1 VPRRADP
8 LSWIV
13 AVAMS
18 LGDDLALLYAGALV
32 AIARADGE
40 IGLEEG
46 LQLRRVVARRAAVD
60 PEAMFFVEVSAARL
74 ATAVG
79 HGDGAPFRHGAAA
92 APRQLATALVHD
104 GVAVA
109 LADGDL
115 NDAEVHA
122 ILAFTNAL
130 GCSIDDVV
138 VSSPRLA
145 AYLHVP
151 VPAP

>member
-1 VPRRADP
+1 M
-8 LSWIV
+8 
-13 AVAMS
+13 AVAPS

-74 ATAVG
+74 ASAVG
-79 HGDGAPFRHGAAA
+79 HGDGSPFRNGPAAT
-92 APRQLATALVHD
+92 PHQLASALVHD
-104 GVAVA
+104 AVSVA

-122 ILAFTNAL
+122 ILAFTTAL
-130 GCSIDDVV
+130 GCSTEDVLAF
-138 VSSPRLA
+138 SARLA

-151 VPAP
+151 AP